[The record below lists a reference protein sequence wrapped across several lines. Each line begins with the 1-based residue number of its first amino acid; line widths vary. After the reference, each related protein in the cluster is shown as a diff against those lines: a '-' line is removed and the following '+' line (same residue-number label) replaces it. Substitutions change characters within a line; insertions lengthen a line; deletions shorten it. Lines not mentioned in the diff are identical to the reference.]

1 MYLSVAR
8 PVFEQGGDTNSV
20 FLCRQASRQG
30 ELRVVYDDDVV
41 GLRVM
46 MAADDDTL
54 FCNHII
60 CRKHVLQ
67 K

>member
-1 MYLSVAR
+1 M
-8 PVFEQGGDTNSV
+8 FEQGSDTNNCVV
-20 FLCRQASRQG
+20 FFCRQGSRQG